1 LSRPRPTQEDYTAL
15 AEFRYLLRSFLEFSE
30 NAAKKAGLT
39 PRQHQALLVIK
50 GYRQGSPIAVGDLAE
65 RLKIRHNTAV
75 ELASRLV
82 DAGLVDRCPD
92 GADQRRVLLQ
102 LTATAERHLA
112 ELSEAHLDELSR
124 IKPTLEGILRRPV

>member
-1 LSRPRPTQEDYTAL
+1 MSRPRLTQDDYTAL

-50 GYRQGSPIAVGDLAE
+50 GYRHGSPIAVGDLAE

-82 DAGLVDRCPD
+82 ESVSSRHPPTTYDTRRRC
-92 GADQRRVLLQ
+92 GNLSQCRVRAP
-102 LTATAERHLA
+102 AT
-112 ELSEAHLDELSR
+112 
-124 IKPTLEGILRRPV
+124 